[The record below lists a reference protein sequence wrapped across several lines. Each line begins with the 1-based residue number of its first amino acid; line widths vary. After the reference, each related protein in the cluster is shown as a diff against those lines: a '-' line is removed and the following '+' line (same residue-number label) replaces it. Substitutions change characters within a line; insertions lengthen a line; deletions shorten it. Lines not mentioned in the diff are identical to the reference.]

1 MNRMQNSSREVLLKR
16 INEVSFAVSDIL
28 LFLDTHPDCQEALA
42 FYQKNVAIRKEA
54 LAEYA
59 RLYGPLTIDTA
70 DDTCSRS
77 WEWVQQPFPW
87 EVKGGCRSMWN
98 YEKRLQYP
106 INIKT
111 PNAKIAQYIMSQYG
125 GPYSGTL

>member
-1 MNRMQNSSREVLLKR
+1 MNRMQNSTREVLLKR

-87 EVKGGCRSMWN
+87 EVKGGCR
-98 YEKRLQYP
+98 
-106 INIKT
+106 
-111 PNAKIAQYIMSQYG
+111 
-125 GPYSGTL
+125 